1 MRVSGLDRAL
11 VALACLAGLLGV
23 ALSAAAAHIPG
34 ADSLKTAAQFLL
46 FHAPAILGL
55 TGLGLV
61 GLARPALAR
70 GAAGLLVLGLLL
82 FCGDLSVRTWL
93 QQPLFPMAAPI
104 GGFALMGGWL
114 LGAIGALIPGRRSPR
129 NVG

>member
-1 MRVSGLDRAL
+1 VRLSGVDRAF

-46 FHAPAILGL
+46 FHAPAIL
-55 TGLGLV
+55 
-61 GLARPALAR
+61 ALIAF
-70 GAAGLLVLGLLL
+70 GAAGLARTGLVRVAAGLLILGLIL
-82 FCGDLSVRTWL
+82 FCGDLAVRTWL
-93 QQPLFPMAAPI
+93 QHALFPMAAPT

-114 LGAIGALIPGRRSPR
+114 VGMLGALVPVRS
-129 NVG
+129 

>member
-1 MRVSGLDRAL
+1 MRLSAVDRAF

-46 FHAPAILGL
+46 FHAPAIL
-55 TGLGLV
+55 
-61 GLARPALAR
+61 ALIAF
-70 GAAGLLVLGLLL
+70 GAAGLARTGLVRVAAGLLILGLIL
-82 FCGDLSVRTWL
+82 FCGDLAVRTWL
-93 QQPLFPMAAPI
+93 QHALFPMAAPT

-114 LGAIGALIPGRRSPR
+114 VGMLGALVPVRS
-129 NVG
+129 

>member
-1 MRVSGLDRAL
+1 MRFSGIDRAL
-11 VALACLAGLLGV
+11 TALACLAGLLGV

-46 FHAPAILGL
+46 FHAPAILAL
-55 TGLGLV
+55 IALGAA

-70 GAAGLLVLGLLL
+70 AAAGLLILGLIL
-82 FCGDLSVRTWL
+82 FCGDLAVRTWL
-93 QQPLFPMAAPI
+93 QHALFPMAAPT

-114 LGAIGALIPGRRSPR
+114 TGILCALVPAR
-129 NVG
+129 NLV

>member
-1 MRVSGLDRAL
+1 VRLSGVDRAF

-46 FHAPAILGL
+46 FHAPAIL
-55 TGLGLV
+55 
-61 GLARPALAR
+61 ALIAF
-70 GAAGLLVLGLLL
+70 GAAGLARTGLVHVAAGLLILGLIL
-82 FCGDLSVRTWL
+82 FCGDLAVRTWL
-93 QQPLFPMAAPI
+93 QHALFPMAAPT

-114 LGAIGALIPGRRSPR
+114 VGMLGALVPVRS
-129 NVG
+129 

>member
-1 MRVSGLDRAL
+1 VRLSAVDRAF

-46 FHAPAILGL
+46 FHAPAIL
-55 TGLGLV
+55 
-61 GLARPALAR
+61 ALIAF
-70 GAAGLLVLGLLL
+70 GAAGLARTGLVRVAAGLLILGLIL
-82 FCGDLSVRTWL
+82 FCGDLAVRTWL
-93 QQPLFPMAAPI
+93 QHALFPMAAPT

-114 LGAIGALIPGRRSPR
+114 VGMLGALVPVRS
-129 NVG
+129 

>member
-1 MRVSGLDRAL
+1 MRVSSLDRAL
-11 VALACLAGLLGV
+11 AALACLAGLLGV

-55 TGLGLV
+55 TGLGRL

-70 GAAGLLVLGLLL
+70 GASGLLVLGLLL

-114 LGAIGALIPGRRSPR
+114 LGAIGALIPARRQPHHA
-129 NVG
+129 G

>member
-1 MRVSGLDRAL
+1 MRLSGVDRAF

-46 FHAPAILGL
+46 FHAPAIL
-55 TGLGLV
+55 
-61 GLARPALAR
+61 ALIAF
-70 GAAGLLVLGLLL
+70 GAAGLARTGLVRVAAGLLILGLIL
-82 FCGDLSVRTWL
+82 FCGDLAVRTWL
-93 QQPLFPMAAPI
+93 QHALFPMAAPT

-114 LGAIGALIPGRRSPR
+114 VGMLGALVPVRS
-129 NVG
+129 